1 MNALKYIAVAVA
13 VLALGSAV
21 ADDDNYIYWMV
32 ENAHYYEEPGYGI
45 EFAYATISVDNGA
58 TYLSPAAAADETGF
72 STDGG
77 VYSGTFDS
85 ANAKTF
91 LVELWAAGT
100 DERVGWMR
108 YSASALSDYFY
119 QNAGSHGGGSP
130 FVVSAVVPEPTSGLL
145 SLFGLAAL
153 ALRRKRA

>member
-1 MNALKYIAVAVA
+1 MNALKYIAVAATVF
-13 VLALGSAV
+13 ALGSAV
-21 ADDDNYIYWMV
+21 ADEDNYIYWMV
-32 ENAHYYEEPGYGI
+32 ENAHYYDDPGYSI
-45 EFAYATISVDNGA
+45 AFDYATISVDGGA
-58 TYLSPAAAADETGF
+58 TYLTPAVVADATRL
-72 STDGG
+72 SSDGS

-85 ANAKTF
+85 ANVTTF

-119 QNAGSHGGGSP
+119 QNAGAHGAGSP
-130 FVVSAVVPEPTSGLL
+130 FVVSQVVPEPTSGLL
-145 SLFGLAAL
+145 TLLGLAAF

>member
-21 ADDDNYIYWMV
+21 ADEDNYIYWMV

-45 EFAYATISVDNGA
+45 PFAYATISVDGGA
-58 TYLSPAAAADETGF
+58 TYLSPAAASDETGF
-72 STDGG
+72 STDG
-77 VYSGTFDS
+77 VYSGAFDS
-85 ANAKTF
+85 ANATTF
-91 LVELWAAGT
+91 LVELWAAGS

-108 YSASALSDYFY
+108 YSAAALSDYFY
-119 QNAGSHGGGSP
+119 QNAGTHGEGSP